1 MRLCIILRL
10 AVLLRRGHRDEELPD
25 IAMTA
30 SSNTVWLQFPEG
42 WLKQHALTRA
52 DLEQEKKYL
61 KAVKITLE
69 FED

>member
-1 MRLCIILRL
+1 MLRL
-10 AVLLRRGHRDEELPD
+10 AVLLRRGHRDKELPD

-30 SSNTVWLQFPEG
+30 SSNTVWLQFPED
-42 WLKQHALTRA
+42 WLQKHALTRA

-61 KAVKITLE
+61 KAIKVVLE